1 MKNSKKLRAI
11 KKILGDDA
19 ENVTVMWCSKDNA
32 KGLTEVKSDKDE
44 GALAAEIFEML
55 KRYSNAATII
65 KALCKADKIKT
76 DPMADLFSSLAVGLM
91 PEKED

>member
-11 KKILGDDA
+11 KEILGNDA
-19 ENVTVMWCSKDNA
+19 ENVTVMWCSKNDA
-32 KGLTEVKSDKDE
+32 KGLTEVKDADDE

-55 KRYSNAATII
+55 QRYSNAASIV

-76 DPMADLFSSLAVGLM
+76 DPMADLFSSLVTGLM